1 MTRAIHLCRGF
12 GGQARPVRATLHS
25 AEALWCRE
33 VGSNI
38 QRLTTNVQ
46 KAKKSLPAG
55 LLAGPWPPAVWRL
68 IAMTIR
74 PGSASRATNGSR
86 GTLPRVKD
94 LKAKKKPWPPAVWRL
109 IATHA
114 KLEFELTHW
123 NHNPLT
129 ISNRNK
135 KHVSD
140 SAPYSRFANCE
151 PRATHQGFST
161 RTRGKIELV
170 ATRRKQRFGSSSNR
184 GYSRPA
190 RRSIWGCGGG
200 GLSARSCPS
209 RITNHESQTTV
220 PMLPVLQWT
229 IRARYGLETAA
240 GAAASKD
247 LGVGKRET
255 E

>member
-1 MTRAIHLCRGF
+1 MTHATRL
-12 GGQARPVRATLHS
+12 VRATLHS
-25 AEALWCRE
+25 AD
-33 VGSNI
+33 GSRI
-38 QRLTTNVQ
+38 TTHDSQ
-46 KAKKSLPAG
+46 ITIPLEAKK
-55 LLAGPWPPAVWRL
+55 RL

-86 GTLPRVKD
+86 GTLPLVKD
-94 LKAKKKPWPPAVWRL
+94 LKAKKNL
-109 IATHA
+109 IATLA
-114 KLEFELTHW
+114 KLEFALTNW

-140 SAPYSRFANCE
+140 NAPYSRFADCE
-151 PRATHQGFST
+151 PRTTHQRIST
-161 RTRGKIELV
+161 RTRSKIEIV
-170 ATRRKQRFGSSSNR
+170 ATDRKQRKAPNSNR

-190 RRSIWGCGGG
+190 RRSIWGCRGG

-209 RITNHESQTTV
+209 RITNHESQITV
-220 PMLPVLQWT
+220 QTRPVLQWL
-229 IRARYGLETAA
+229 IRARYGLETPV
-240 GAAASKD
+240 GGAASKD